1 MGFNIVLTGMV
12 LSAIPVGEYDKRI
25 TILTRERGKI
35 TAFAK
40 GARRSGNQLLAAAN
54 PFAFGQ
60 FEVYQGKS
68 TYTAVRADIKN
79 YFRELAE
86 DFDMVCYG
94 YYFLEMAEYYAQE
107 NADEVERLRLLY
119 QTLRALESRK
129 FSFALIRGI
138 YELKTWTINGEYP
151 NVFECLSCGSKEHL
165 DFFSMRLRGCVCA
178 YCQGKTGGNPIDG
191 STLYAMQ
198 YIISTSVE
206 KLYTFRLIPAVEAE
220 FLNLLQSYRNHYVGH
235 KFKSEDFIRA
245 TGTFLWHKAVEKIIV
260 S

>member
-165 DFFSMRLRGCVCA
+165 DFFSMRLCLCVLPGQDRWQSDRRIDPLYHAVYHFHFC
-178 YCQGKTGGNPIDG
+178 GKIIHLPSDTGGG
-191 STLYAMQ
+191 GRVS
-198 YIISTSVE
+198 
-206 KLYTFRLIPAVEAE
+206 E
-220 FLNLLQSYRNHYVGH
+220 FTAILPESLC
-235 KFKSEDFIRA
+235 
-245 TGTFLWHKAVEKIIV
+245 GT
-260 S
+260 

>member
-178 YCQGKTGGNPIDG
+178 SCQGKTGGNPID
-191 STLYAMQ
+191 
-198 YIISTSVE
+198 
-206 KLYTFRLIPAVEAE
+206 
-220 FLNLLQSYRNHYVGH
+220 
-235 KFKSEDFIRA
+235 
-245 TGTFLWHKAVEKIIV
+245 
-260 S
+260 

>member
-25 TILTRERGKI
+25 TILTKERGKI

-68 TYTAVRADIKN
+68 TYTAVRAEIKN

-94 YYFLEMAEYYAQE
+94 YYFLEVAEYYAQE

-138 YELKTWTINGEYP
+138 YELKTLTIGGEYP
-151 NVFECLSCGSKEHL
+151 NVFECLSAGQK
-165 DFFSMRLRGCVCA
+165 
-178 YCQGKTGGNPIDG
+178 NIW
-191 STLYAMQ
+191 
-198 YIISTSVE
+198 IISVCG
-206 KLYTFRLIPAVEAE
+206 FAAVFVRTASRVQEEVRWAA
-220 FLNLLQSYRNHYVGH
+220 LPYMRCN
-235 KFKSEDFIRA
+235 
-245 TGTFLWHKAVEKIIV
+245 T
-260 S
+260 

>member
-151 NVFECLSCGSKEHL
+151 NVFECLSCGRKEHL
-165 DFFSMRLRGCVCA
+165 DSFPCGCGAVSVRPA
-178 YCQGKTGGNPIDG
+178 RARPVAIR
-191 STLYAMQ
+191 STDRPFMPCS
-198 YIISTSVE
+198 ISFPLLWKNYTPSV
-206 KLYTFRLIPAVEAE
+206 
-220 FLNLLQSYRNHYVGH
+220 
-235 KFKSEDFIRA
+235 
-245 TGTFLWHKAVEKIIV
+245 
-260 S
+260 

>member
-68 TYTAVRADIKN
+68 TYTAGRADIKN

-151 NVFECLSCGSKEHL
+151 NVFECLSCGRKEHL

-178 YCQGKTGGNPIDG
+178 SCQGKTGGNPIDG

-206 KLYTFRLIPAVEAE
+206 KLYTFRLTPAVEAE

-235 KFKSEDFIRA
+235 KFKSENFI
-245 TGTFLWHKAVEKIIV
+245 
-260 S
+260 